1 MIKAIAL
8 DDEPLALLAIEKLC
22 ETVDSISLERTFT
35 EPSEVMKYLLK
46 FPVDLL
52 FLDIKM
58 PSVSGLTFYKAIR
71 QDTMV
76 IFTTA
81 YSEYAVDSYE
91 LNAIDYLLKPISLSR
106 FKQATEKAIDFHR
119 YIRNKNHEQQN
130 YIYIRSNYSL
140 VKLHLSEIIYIEGL
154 SDYVK
159 IYSKN
164 QKVIMS
170 RMSMK
175 TMLDKLPSDDFVRVH
190 RSFIVPFANI
200 TNVRN
205 RTIFLNEIEVPIG
218 NTYEKE
224 FFKLYS

>member
-22 ETVDSISLERTFT
+22 ESVDFISLERTFT
-35 EPSEVMKYLLK
+35 EPSEVTKYLLN

-58 PSVSGLTFYKAIR
+58 PSVSGLAFYKAIK

-81 YSEYAVDSYE
+81 YSEYAADSYE

-106 FKQATEKAIDFHR
+106 FKQATEKAIDFHK

-130 YIYIRSNYSL
+130 HIYIRSNYSL

-159 IYSKN
+159 IYTKN
-164 QKVIMS
+164 QKVIMA

-175 TMLDKLPSDDFVRVH
+175 TMLDKLPVNDFVRVH
-190 RSFIVPFANI
+190 RSFIVPFNNI

-205 RTIFLNEIEVPIG
+205 RTIFLNEIQVPIG

-224 FFKLYS
+224 FFKRYS